1 MSSELGQSNEDNDQI
16 TVHKPG
22 NASIKEKTYTKEEIQ
37 ARRKDRMVKNNSNI
51 KIKINFEIK
60 CLEK

>member
-16 TVHKPG
+16 TIHKPG

-37 ARRKDRMVKNNSNI
+37 ARRKDRIVKNN
-51 KIKINFEIK
+51 
-60 CLEK
+60 